1 MAQLIDIELI
11 KKWVDISE
19 EELMQ
24 RLVKDAIGLQ
34 KEAEANRNK
43 ARIKKRNTS
52 SKGGLSYAEI
62 VEKFLRNY
70 SYLSKYFSKEEIVE
84 TCSHHM
90 DINNL
95 TEETTVRG
103 RRDEK
108 DTLYGVGVFL
118 RHESNCVFTEYKGSW
133 TRDVVDDGTV
143 YMTSYYLQSLYSK
156 KVDEELI
163 LKSCPWLTDYEIKV
177 YDINERND
185 WIFIDIPTDIDDY
198 STKSLYVPA
207 SALFTK
213 NADAIV
219 ECHKNYWHEYGS
231 GKYDKST
238 EAYLASPAVQ
248 KFLEKVRQ

>member
-24 RLVKDAIGLQ
+24 RLVKDAVGLQ
-34 KEAEANRNK
+34 EEAEANRNK
-43 ARIKKRNTS
+43 ACIKKRNTS

-62 VEKFLRNY
+62 VERFLDNY
-70 SYLSKYFSKEEIVE
+70 SYLSKYFSKEEIIE
-84 TCSHHM
+84 ACSHHM
-90 DINNL
+90 GIDDL

-103 RRDEK
+103 WKDEK
-108 DTLYGVGVFL
+108 DTLYGVYL

-133 TRDVVDDGTV
+133 TRDVIDYGTV
-143 YMTSYYLQSLYSK
+143 YMKSHFLQSLYSK
-156 KVDEELI
+156 KVNKELI
-163 LKSCPWLTDYEIKV
+163 LKSCPWLIDYEFKV
-177 YDINERND
+177 YDINERTD

-198 STKSLYVPA
+198 STKSLYVSA

-213 NADAIV
+213 DADAIV
-219 ECHKNYWHEYGS
+219 ECHKDYWHDYGH

-248 KFLEKVRQ
+248 EFLDKVRS

>member
-24 RLVKDAIGLQ
+24 RLVKDAVGLQ
-34 KEAEANRNK
+34 KEAEENRNK

-62 VEKFLRNY
+62 VEKFLDNY

-84 TCSHHM
+84 ACSHHM
-90 DINNL
+90 DIISL

-103 RRDEK
+103 WRDEK
-108 DTLYGVGVFL
+108 DTLYGVYL
-118 RHESNCVFTEYKGSW
+118 RHARNCTFTEYKGSW
-133 TRDVVDDGTV
+133 MRDVKDCGTV
-143 YMTSYYLQSLYSK
+143 YMTKNRYQSCYSGEVNK
-156 KVDEELI
+156 ELI
-163 LKSCPWLTDYEIKV
+163 LKKCPWLADYEFLV
-177 YDINERND
+177 YDINDGRD
-185 WIFIDIPTDIDDY
+185 WIFVVIPTDIDDY
-198 STKSLYVPA
+198 STENLYVPT

-213 NADAIV
+213 DANAIV
-219 ECHKNYWHEYGS
+219 ECHKDYWHDYGR
-231 GKYDKST
+231 GKYDKPT

-248 KFLEKVRQ
+248 EFLEKVRK